1 MGIFD
6 SFKSRNKRQTK
17 NNVSLENKDENHAP
31 GVCNNSLD
39 TKYTPERIS
48 TLGRR
53 DIFVFG
59 SNLAGHHAGGAA
71 RVALNRF
78 GAVWGQGEGL
88 QGNSYAIPTMQGGIE
103 TIKSYVDRFIE
114 FAKYEKA
121 LTFYVTK
128 IGCGI
133 AGFKLND
140 IAPLFK
146 DALIV
151 PNIRLPKEF
160 TDIIG
165 KDDEDMQRKDLL
177 IHSHGVTRTFADLV
191 IARNKEVEFRS
202 PDEVMSF
209 LNQYFE
215 RFKRNGDDIA
225 FISVRILWNILHNE
239 ELFKNGQ
246 LDVETLKTHLLEFTS
261 FGNEMDKAYDYHCRE
276 KLFNIIV
283 YLNQFR
289 RYRSSE
295 EILDDVNRSE
305 ITHFSHCGPNSD
317 YFMSP
322 IRAGHGYP
330 LFYFGRFLG
339 ENWNKIKK
347 TDGTLD
353 PNLLEELMFNRHE
366 RELRKYGIEAV
377 LSHDYEPYPCW
388 GAFIPKR
395 VGSGPVYIDL
405 ENGGYAISC
414 GEGAGPN
421 HIPHY
426 LEYTIATEI
435 LETDSRYECIQ
446 GYFIPKDDI
455 SLPILGTWRD
465 AGIMEFANLEEKR
478 KFITDLRQKQDT
490 NL

>member
-6 SFKSRNKRQTK
+6 SFKSRNKKHIENDVSSENIGK
-17 NNVSLENKDENHAP
+17 NQKS
-31 GVCNNSLD
+31 GVCD
-39 TKYTPERIS
+39 MPIDAKYTPERIS

-71 RVALNRF
+71 RIAFNRF

-88 QGNSYAIPTMQGGIE
+88 QGNSYAIPTMQGGVE
-103 TIKSYVDRFIE
+103 TIKPYVDRFIE

-133 AGFKLND
+133 AGFKLKD

-146 DALIV
+146 DALGV
-151 PNIRLPKEF
+151 RNIRLPKEF

-165 KDDEDMQRKDLL
+165 KYDEEMQRKDLL

-191 IARNKEVEFRS
+191 IARNKEVKFLS
-202 PDEVMSF
+202 PDEAMSF

-225 FISVRILWNILHNE
+225 FISVRILWYILNNE
-239 ELFKNGQ
+239 ELFKTGQ
-246 LDVETLKTHLLEFTS
+246 LDVEALKTHLLEFTS
-261 FGNEMDKAYDYHCRE
+261 YGNEMDKAYDFHCRE

-289 RYRSSE
+289 RYRYSE
-295 EILDDVNRSE
+295 EILDDINHSE

-322 IRAGHGYP
+322 IRAGQGYP
-330 LFYFGRFLG
+330 LFYFGRFLE

-353 PNLLEELMFNRHE
+353 SNLLDELMFNKHE
-366 RELRKYGIEAV
+366 RGLRKYGIEAV
-377 LSHDYEPYPCW
+377 LSHDYESYPCW

-395 VGSGPVYIDL
+395 VGSGPVYIGL
-405 ENGGYAISC
+405 EKGKYAISC

-426 LEYTIATEI
+426 LEYTMATEI

-478 KFITDLRQKQDT
+478 KFITELRQKT
-490 NL
+490 EY